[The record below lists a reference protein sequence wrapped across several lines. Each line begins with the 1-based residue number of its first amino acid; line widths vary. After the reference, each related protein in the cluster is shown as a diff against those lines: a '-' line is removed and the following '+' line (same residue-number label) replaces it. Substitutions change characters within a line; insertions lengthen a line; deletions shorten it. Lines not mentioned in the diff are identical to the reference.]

1 MNDVIQNRLK
11 DLRST
16 MMQQGLSA
24 CYISTADYHLSE
36 YVGDHFKF
44 RAWLSGFTGSA
55 GTLVVLKSKAGLWT
69 DGRYFLQAEN
79 ELAGTGI
86 DLYRMGISG
95 VPSIEE
101 FLTDELS
108 PGDVVALDG
117 RTISAATG
125 MQMSRALTA
134 KGITLALADLA
145 ENVWQNRPPMADS
158 IAHVYAEQFSGRS
171 TTEKL
176 SDVRAA
182 MEAHHADTHILCMLD
197 EIAWLFNF
205 RGADVAYNPVLLSY
219 AVVEKDA
226 VHLFADSSKLSP
238 EVVKALQQ
246 VNTIIH
252 PYNEIYEYVSHLDST
267 RSVMVMPER
276 LNYTLYQGIEQTGA
290 KIVIAANP
298 CMELKSVKNPVE
310 ISNTRYAH
318 IKDGAAVVRFMKWL
332 KENVPSGQLTEA
344 SAAAYLDQLR
354 RDIPGNRGL
363 SFTTISS
370 YSVHGA
376 ICHYAVSEESN
387 IFLAPHGLFLV
398 DSGGHYDEGTTDIT
412 RTFALGPLTPAE
424 KEHFA
429 LVLRCMLNLMYAQ
442 FPEGVFC
449 HNLDVLARLP
459 LWERGLDFRHGTG
472 HGVGHLLNV
481 HEGPNIFYWKT
492 REGTQ
497 PTVLKP
503 GMITTDEP
511 GLYIDGSHGIR
522 LENELLCVERQNTE
536 YGRFLGFDCLTLAP
550 IDLDAIDPSLLTEVD
565 RQRLNDYHQAVYH
578 TLAPELTPEE
588 QAWLKTYTRAI

>member
-197 EIAWLFNF
+197 EMAWLFNF

-370 YSVHGA
+370 
-376 ICHYAVSEESN
+376 
-387 IFLAPHGLFLV
+387 
-398 DSGGHYDEGTTDIT
+398 
-412 RTFALGPLTPAE
+412 
-424 KEHFA
+424 
-429 LVLRCMLNLMYAQ
+429 
-442 FPEGVFC
+442 
-449 HNLDVLARLP
+449 
-459 LWERGLDFRHGTG
+459 
-472 HGVGHLLNV
+472 
-481 HEGPNIFYWKT
+481 
-492 REGTQ
+492 
-497 PTVLKP
+497 
-503 GMITTDEP
+503 
-511 GLYIDGSHGIR
+511 
-522 LENELLCVERQNTE
+522 
-536 YGRFLGFDCLTLAP
+536 
-550 IDLDAIDPSLLTEVD
+550 
-565 RQRLNDYHQAVYH
+565 
-578 TLAPELTPEE
+578 
-588 QAWLKTYTRAI
+588 